1 MHAHHQMP
9 DWATTLHACAR
20 PLIALAT
27 QLRTAVPAN
36 PAATG
41 RAVRDAVARFEG
53 DLASGGCDA
62 RTVAAASYLMCVWL
76 DEVITPHAWAAAAWP
91 THGLLAQFHQ
101 ETEGGQRVFQL
112 LDKLCE
118 QPAQDRALLELFYV
132 CLSLGLQ
139 GRWGDLPDGAR
150 QLDSLRRRLAKLL
163 GLEAAQAASMPLS
176 ARWQAAVGKRKPG
189 GGWRL
194 RLGAVLLSAL
204 IAMGMYVASQW
215 SLARQVDQV
224 FAGLHGLER
233 TSQAGARPMAVAQR
247 AQADQTSSSA
257 TGRLATVLS
266 TDLKRGD
273 LTVRDEAH
281 RSVIS
286 LPCERVFEPGTTQLT
301 AAARPLLER
310 IADAL
315 SRHGGRALVTA
326 YADPGAARPSRIVT
340 ASQLADE
347 WANQVQSLLRQRMG
361 ATPVATEG
369 RAESVTPAGAASAN
383 RIEIVLFP

>member
-1 MHAHHQMP
+1 MHAHHQTP
-9 DWATTLHACAR
+9 DWATTLHAGSR

-27 QLRTAVPAN
+27 QLRAAVPAN

-41 RAVRDAVARFEG
+41 RAVRDAVARFES

-91 THGLLAQFHQ
+91 THGLLAQFHH

-112 LDKLCE
+112 LDKLCQ
-118 QPAQDRALLELFYV
+118 QPTQDRALLELFYV

-150 QLDSLRRRLAKLL
+150 QLDSLRKRLAKLL
-163 GLEAAQAASMPLS
+163 GLEAAPSTSMPLS
-176 ARWQAAVGKRKPG
+176 ARWQAAVGERKTG
-189 GGWRL
+189 SGWRL
-194 RLGAVLLSAL
+194 RFGAVLLSAL
-204 IAMGMYVASQW
+204 MAMAVYVASQW

-224 FAGLHGLER
+224 FAGLQGLER
-233 TSQAGARPMAVAQR
+233 TSQAGARPVTAAQR
-247 AQADQTSSSA
+247 AQVDRTSSSA
-257 TGRLATVLS
+257 TGRLATALAA
-266 TDLKRGD
+266 DLNRGD
-273 LTVRDEAH
+273 LTVHDEAH

-315 SRHGGRALVTA
+315 ARHGGRALVTA
-326 YADPGAARPSRIVT
+326 YADPGAARPARIVT

-347 WANQVQSLLRQRMG
+347 WASQVQSLLRQKMG
-361 ATPVATEG
+361 ATPVAAEG
-369 RAESVTPAGAASAN
+369 RAGPVAPAGAASHN
-383 RIEIVLFP
+383 RIDIVLFP